1 MLSVVLASLELSDQ
15 IRQVVAVVL
24 ELRQVSSLVLVAQW
38 VVGLF
43 HLAPALGDLE
53 NDATRLR
60 VKVVFYLIIGP
71 KRIS

>member
-1 MLSVVLASLELSDQ
+1 M
-15 IRQVVAVVL
+15 L